1 MNIRHCFG
9 FVIAIASVLLGGTSL
24 ASAQVRNVKGTTQM
38 AGDNGKLG
46 VEYTIGKGDAA
57 INVKLKSVEYSI
69 SRRLDGELVDWP
81 KPNEK
86 FLVLHFNIHNPNHFQ
101 VTTNG
106 YSLKFTAVDAN
117 NVNHAGNLIFQKEGT
132 HESIQI
138 LSFSI

>member
-1 MNIRHCFG
+1 MNLSHCLG
-9 FVIAIASVLLGGTSL
+9 FVLAFAVVGLGGTSL
-24 ASAQVRNVKGTTQM
+24 AIAQQRNVKGTTQL

-46 VEYTIGKGDAA
+46 VEYTIGKGNAA

-69 SRRLDGELVDWP
+69 SRRIDGDLVDWP

-106 YSLKFTAVDAN
+106 YSLKFTAVD
-117 NVNHAGNLIFQKEGT
+117 
-132 HESIQI
+132 
-138 LSFSI
+138 